1 MDLLVVLD
9 LLLAGDLAP
18 ALDLPLV
25 LELLLGT
32 DFDLVDVVVSA
43 APYSNAH
50 ASARTA
56 ADRRVKT
63 SNRKNEGQAVK
74 PAQKSESAYCA
85 WFGSVPSAHVDDHC

>member
-1 MDLLVVLD
+1 MVLD
-9 LLLAGDLAP
+9 LLP
-18 ALDLPLV
+18 ALDWPL
-25 LELLLGT
+25 LLDLLLGT

-63 SNRKNEGQAVK
+63 SNRKNEGQAVE